1 MQSEPFV
8 IAVFHQKG
16 GVGKTTTVIQLAA
29 CRIAKDQHQKTLLID
44 LDPSGSL
51 TTGLGIS
58 ASSKL
63 SVVDVL
69 LGNLQVDEV
78 VKPTKYP
85 RLYILPSHPDLA
97 LASKYLYTRPNYS
110 SILKDALNRSRL
122 EESWG
127 RMNQRVQLKRELPQS
142 DLVGPPWILI
152 DCPPMISP
160 INIVALTAAKLLLIP
175 IQTEAYSIKA
185 LDGVFRLIEAVRKE
199 TNPALDYRLFVNM
212 YDEKS
217 KLQNRLLENIRNKF
231 GEYVLDTVVGYEPKI
246 EYAQMAAEPL
256 FAISTN
262 CLVAQNFI
270 FLAQELNTYAKSRIL
285 R

>member
-29 CRIAKDQHQKTLLID
+29 CRIAKDKHQRTLLID

-51 TTGLGIS
+51 TTGLGMSNSGKI
-58 ASSKL
+58 

-69 LGNLQVDEV
+69 LGNLQIEEV
-78 VKPTKYP
+78 MKPTKYP

-97 LASKYLYTRPNYS
+97 LATKYLYTRPNYS
-110 SILKDALNRSRL
+110 SIIKDALNRSRQ
-122 EESWG
+122 EENWKKPDL
-127 RMNQRVQLKRELPQS
+127 RVQLKRESPQS
-142 DLVGPPWILI
+142 NLVGPPWVLI
-152 DCPPMISP
+152 DCPPMINP
-160 INIVALTAAKLLLIP
+160 INVVALTAAKLLLIP
-175 IQTEAYSIKA
+175 IQAEAYSIQA
-185 LDGVFRLIEAVRKE
+185 LDGVFRFIEAVRKE

-217 KLQNRLLENIRNKF
+217 TLQNRLLENIRKKF
-231 GEYVLDTVVGYEPKI
+231 GEYVLETVVGYEPRI

-262 CLVAQNFI
+262 DPVAQNFI
-270 FLAQELNTYAKSRIL
+270 FLAQELNTYAKSRFF